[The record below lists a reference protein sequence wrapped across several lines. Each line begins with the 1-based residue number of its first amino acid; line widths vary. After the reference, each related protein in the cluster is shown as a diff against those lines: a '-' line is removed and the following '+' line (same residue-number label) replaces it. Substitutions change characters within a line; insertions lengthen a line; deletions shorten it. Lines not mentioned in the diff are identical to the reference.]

1 MLLLPQ
7 LITEMEL
14 EAPCR
19 IKKKKILKLCILFE
33 YSHPAFVLGT

>member
-19 IKKKKILKLCILFE
+19 IKKKKNLETMHI
-33 YSHPAFVLGT
+33 V